1 MYDATAAQEMGLVN
15 KVVPA
20 DQLMK
25 EAKEWA
31 AEIADKSPTAI
42 RFLKQSFNADTDHQA
57 GLSNLAMS
65 ALDLFT
71 ASPEVSSTGF
81 DGDWDLPR
89 SRVLS
94 GCGVVVLGLELNGR
108 DKADL
113 AVKAAVIE
121 PVDVLGDRDLQVV
134 DGPPRAFVA
143 DEFGLEQAVER
154 LGHGV
159 VIRVAL
165 AANGGASA
173 GFKKALG
180 VADLLRGADPAAL
193 GAGGPPGARQGVPG
207 SREPGTR

>member
-1 MYDATAAQEMGLVN
+1 MYHHRCSSRLDGL
-15 KVVPA
+15 
-20 DQLMK
+20 
-25 EAKEWA
+25 
-31 AEIADKSPTAI
+31 
-42 RFLKQSFNADTDHQA
+42 HQ
-57 GLSNLAMS
+57 
-65 ALDLFT
+65 T
-71 ASPEVSSTGF
+71 RYST
-81 DGDWDLPR
+81 
-89 SRVLS
+89 
-94 GCGVVVLGLELNGR
+94 LNGR

-113 AVKAAVIE
+113 AVKTAVIE

-134 DGPPRAFVA
+134 DGAPRALVA
-143 DEFGLEQAVER
+143 YQFGLEQAVER

>member
-1 MYDATAAQEMGLVN
+1 MMKPPTAFSSNAAGTVVKDGSTRAAAQARYRLRPSRIVDSSHESVIGCVR
-15 KVVPA
+15 PCA
-20 DQLMK
+20 R
-25 EAKEWA
+25 
-31 AEIADKSPTAI
+31 T
-42 RFLKQSFNADTDHQA
+42 
-57 GLSNLAMS
+57 S
-65 ALDLFT
+65 ATSWL
-71 ASPEVSSTGF
+71 SSTGF

-134 DGPPRAFVA
+134 DGPPRALVA

-165 AANGGASA
+165 AAHGGDRA
-173 GFKKALG
+173 GLEQALG
-180 VADLLRGADPAAL
+180 VADGDVL
-193 GAGGPPGARQGVPG
+193 
-207 SREPGTR
+207 